1 VFGFEAVMTTR
12 NSSAPSKQ
20 GRSSSPSLTQI
31 ILAAIRRGLTI
42 DRAVKIG
49 AVRGVVIGY
58 NIARR
63 GRYPGIRF
71 PLLVKTE
78 LGTAK
83 FSLDE
88 VAVA

>member
-1 VFGFEAVMTTR
+1 VFGFEAVMTTPQG
-12 NSSAPSKQ
+12 SARTP
-20 GRSSSPSLTQI
+20 RRDPPVSLAQVI
-31 ILAAIRRGLTI
+31 RAAVSRGLI
-42 DRAVKIG
+42 INRAVKIG

-63 GRYPGIRF
+63 GRFPGIRF

-88 VAVA
+88 VAAV